1 MLCSNLFEVL
11 VYKVG
16 DLVLEAFFINTVQ
29 ELVELHDRALFRCPL
44 PIELHEYPEV
54 DVCECAVKITF

>member
-1 MLCSNLFEVL
+1 MFEVFI
-11 VYKVG
+11 YKVG
-16 DLVLEAFFINTVQ
+16 DLVLEAVFINTVQ
-29 ELVELHDRALFRCPL
+29 ELIELHDRTLFRRPL